1 MSETA
6 QLVKG
11 ESSIFIN
18 QKNLTPDEFIWQ
30 DDNWTAGVSESHP
43 QAVRNYI
50 FNRENLWENLF
61 L

>member
-30 DDNWTAGVSESHP
+30 DDNWTAGVSESHL

-50 FNRENLWENLF
+50 FNRENLF

>member
-30 DDNWTAGVSESHP
+30 DDNWTAGVSESHL

>member
-11 ESSIFIN
+11 ESSIWIN
-18 QKNLTPDEFIWQ
+18 QNNLTPDEFIWQ
-30 DDNWTAGVSESHP
+30 DDYWTVGVSESHL

-50 FNRENLWENLF
+50 FNLENLWENLF